1 MTTSSGPPPLLS
13 FSSSDHSGIRMA
25 VPSAMLVI
33 TLSAAVV
40 GGSPTS
46 VTPMVNDVLLLDP
59 SALVPNTVMLWLV
72 TVS

>member
-1 MTTSSGPPPLLS
+1 
-13 FSSSDHSGIRMA
+13 MA